1 MKKGLVVVSVVALLG
16 LTAGGVFAADAV
28 EHGKEVYAAQK
39 CAMCHSI
46 AGKGNAKSP
55 LDGVGSKLKADE
67 IKKWVKTPKEM
78 KADAKMKAY
87 PHLADKDLEDLTAYL
102 LTLKK

>member
-1 MKKGLVVVSVVALLG
+1 MKEGMV
-16 LTAGGVFAADAV
+16 VFAGVVLMNLAAGMAFSADTV
-28 EHGKEVYAAQK
+28 EHGKDVFAAQK
-39 CAMCHSI
+39 CSMCHSI

-67 IKKWVKTPKEM
+67 IKKWIKTPKEM

-87 PHLADKDLEDLTAYL
+87 PNLADKDLEDLTAYL